1 MNGGEML
8 RYKDGV
14 DGLGCGRRRVTDP
27 LSLAVRR
34 AETAIRAEPGDPYSA
49 RGLASTAGVS
59 ARSLFRGFRRLRGH
73 GPMAAVRRARLERV
87 REDLLTADAKLSVT
101 EIAMR
106 WGFYHLGRFAG
117 IYCRQFGERPS
128 ETRQRSRCARRA
140 A

>member
-1 MNGGEML
+1 ML
-8 RYKDGV
+8 RYADEIDGR
-14 DGLGCGRRRVTDP
+14 GREERRAADP

-34 AETAIRAEPGDPYSA
+34 AETAILAEPGDPYSA
-49 RGLASTAGVS
+49 RDLASTAGVS